1 MKKVLLVFSVLLFT
15 TISMFA
21 QTQIKGVV
29 KVADSETPLPG
40 VTITLLQ
47 QNISTKTTGTGEFNF
62 HYGIGGRLKAKNNNN
77 SSDDARFGLRIP
89 LGLDYNFSNE
99 PLEIFIE
106 AVPVV
111 DFSPKTDGSF
121 NGAIGVRYYFH

>member
-40 VTITLLQ
+40 VTITLMQ
-47 QNISTKTTGTGEFNF
+47 QNITTNAHDHPFNNT
-62 HYGIGGRLKAKNNNN
+62 L
-77 SSDDARFGLRIP
+77 
-89 LGLDYNFSNE
+89 
-99 PLEIFIE
+99 
-106 AVPVV
+106 
-111 DFSPKTDGSF
+111 
-121 NGAIGVRYYFH
+121 